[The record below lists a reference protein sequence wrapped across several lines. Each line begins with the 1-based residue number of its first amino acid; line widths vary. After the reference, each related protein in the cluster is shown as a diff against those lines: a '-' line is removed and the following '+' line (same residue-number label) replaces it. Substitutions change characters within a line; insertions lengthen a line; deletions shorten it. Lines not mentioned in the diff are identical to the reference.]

1 MGAETNFT
9 VTVPVGT
16 TNHGDPH
23 LVCTPAKWY
32 DYIIFFS
39 LNYLIHAATVPS
51 DPGQTVLET
60 GLNVVNALFVPGFGV
75 IRALRRLVLRPRL
88 QPEHPLDCALKAGAL
103 AMVARSNSKS
113 RPLDH

>member
-16 TNHGDPH
+16 TNHGDPY
-23 LVCTPAKWY
+23 LVCTPAKCY

-39 LNYLIHAATVPS
+39 LNYFIHAATVPS
-51 DPGQTVLET
+51 DPGQTLLET

-88 QPEHPLDCALKAGAL
+88 QPKHPLDCALKAGVL
-103 AMVARSNSKS
+103 AMVARNHSKKEQA
-113 RPLDH
+113 P